1 MRPKVKCKKPCNIFC
16 YKAFVVLRSQDS
28 NLELPDPESG
38 ALPIWPLL
46 NEETNYTII
55 FLKVITVDEKY
66 PDSVFEFSLEPGI
79 PGAVAC
85 IPGSFNDD
93 RGRKTVAGSVLGFNR
108 DPLVKRLFF
117 ST

>member
-66 PDSVFEFSLEPGI
+66 PDSELSFPWSPAYQELSHAFRGHSMTT
-79 PGAVAC
+79 GAE
-85 IPGSFNDD
+85 
-93 RGRKTVAGSVLGFNR
+93 KL
-108 DPLVKRLFF
+108 
-117 ST
+117 